1 LPHTPAVLQSVLAKR
16 VLTRSCLAGVVG
28 GVAILAAA
36 CGSTTSTLDTAPIA
50 HAIEQSILKQRGIAT
65 VVQCPA
71 SAPLKNGYRFRCS
84 AALDVGSYA
93 LNVVE
98 LNAKGSVSY
107 SNSTPLQ
114 TLDPHIVV
122 LAIQGAIRSAKQPR
136 PTVSCPKSILEAKGL
151 TFTCTATTNSGTTS
165 FSVIEVDGAGRV
177 RLKKL

>member
-1 LPHTPAVLQSVLAKR
+1 MLHPVARTR
-16 VLTRSCLAGVVG
+16 VLTAGRLTGVVAVVAVLAG
-28 GVAILAAA
+28 A
-36 CGSTTSTLDTAPIA
+36 CGSTSTTLDTAPVA
-50 HAIEQSILKQRGIAT
+50 HAIEQSILEQRGITT

-98 LNAKGSVSY
+98 LNAKGSVSF

-122 LAIQGAIRSAKQPR
+122 LAIQGSMRSAKQPR

-151 TFTCTATTNSGTTS
+151 TFSCSATTKSGTTS
-165 FSVIEVDGAGRV
+165 FKVTEIDGAGRV
-177 RLKKL
+177 RVTKL